1 METIIT
7 TIKDEAQIFLTDYAS
22 YNNGTQFEFGH
33 WVQLK
38 NYDTAEELLKY
49 IKDHFKMA
57 DKKSPLDEYGSEREE
72 IMITDFEG
80 FPKELYSECMN
91 FNHLYEY
98 FERAEDSYY
107 STETIEA
114 YSSIGSYSLDNL
126 DQFFTALEESYNGE
140 YNGDEEFAEDYC
152 ESMGYIKENEGFPYN
167 HIDWNNVAR
176 ELMLS
181 YDEADGHYFRQL

>member
-38 NYDTAEELLKY
+38 NYDTAQELYKY

-80 FPKELYSECMN
+80 FPDQLYSESMN
-91 FNHLYEY
+91 FYHLYEY
-98 FERAEDSYY
+98 FFRADDGLY
-107 STETIEA
+107 SNEIINA
-114 YSSIGSYSLDNL
+114 YASLGVYGLDNI
-126 DQFFTALEESYNGE
+126 DQFFQSLEESYYGE
-140 YNGDEEFAEDYC
+140 YSNDREFTEDYC
-152 ESMGYIKENEGFPYN
+152 GMNGLTKDYEAYPYN
-167 HIDWNNVAR
+167 CIDWDKAAE
-176 ELMLS
+176 ELMFS
-181 YDEADGHYFRQL
+181 YDEADGHYFRQI